1 MLENFNV
8 LLFVYLLIYTMC
20 LLIGFKIQSSQKSQ
34 LNKKYKLFKPYLTFM
49 LISIFSIT
57 AGILAFSTLIN
68 HIFSI
73 FFTLHMLFVVYM
85 IWGLDKN
92 TRCWK
97 QHKIVYYNFY
107 LIILMYVCSLFIQGV
122 EYLFYFIFILICIYT
137 ILEFQFAKFN
147 LKQTLM
153 WD

>member
-1 MLENFNV
+1 M
-8 LLFVYLLIYTMC
+8 LIYIVS
-20 LLIGFKIQSSQKSQ
+20 LLVGFKIQSSQKSQ
-34 LNKKYKLFKPYLTFM
+34 LNKKYKLYKPYLTFI

-68 HIFSI
+68 HMFGV
-73 FFTLHMLFVVYM
+73 FFTLHMLFILYI
-85 IWGLDKN
+85 IWGLEKN

-97 QHKIVYYNFY
+97 QHRMIYYNFY
-107 LIILMYVCSLFIQGV
+107 LIILMYVCSLFFYGG
-122 EYLFYFIFILICIYT
+122 EYLFYLIFVLICIYT
-137 ILEFQFAKFN
+137 ILEFQFAKFS